1 MALQTHAVRPC
12 RDLIKIIMRY
22 VRFTPVASLDHLV
35 SAGTRRRCSFTNL
48 WMADIEMKLQRR
60 QYRIN
65 MASCM

>member
-1 MALQTHAVRPC
+1 
-12 RDLIKIIMRY
+12 MRY

-35 SAGTRRRCSFTNL
+35 SVGTRRRCSFRNSK
-48 WMADIEMKLQRR
+48 IEGVEMKARRR

>member
-1 MALQTHAVRPC
+1 
-12 RDLIKIIMRY
+12 MRY